1 MWELCPERLKVA
13 DGPRYIPDNMT
24 AEVSDG
30 RLYVTC
36 PNPGVEENDDL
47 CKSGGAMHVYAWFW
61 APNYHA
67 ATDDHD
73 RVFIDYASP
82 SRYLG
87 TFG

>member
-1 MWELCPERLKVA
+1 MKNPQPQAKLAFINRLSA
-13 DGPRYIPDNMT
+13 HL
-24 AEVSDG
+24 AEAVNIG
-30 RLYVTC
+30 FARV
-36 PNPGVEENDDL
+36 PDDL

-67 ATDDHD
+67 AEDGHD